1 MWCNSNDF
9 LNDVLNLFKDFIFDF
24 FIKIVCIFDDCV
36 LVFVWIIMIFGGVYF
51 YWLFEYISF
60 CILNI
65 YDNFLEVG
73 RIYSIVI
80 FEEKIWKVFFFWFC
94 LF

>member
-1 MWCNSNDF
+1 M
-9 LNDVLNLFKDFIFDF
+9 
-24 FIKIVCIFDDCV
+24 CIFDDCV
-36 LVFVWIIMIFGGVYF
+36 LIFVWIIMIFGGVYF

-60 CILNI
+60 CILYI

-80 FEEKIWKVFFFWFC
+80 FEEKIWKVFFLVLFILKLLKLNVEKYVLGYWNIINYC
-94 LF
+94 L